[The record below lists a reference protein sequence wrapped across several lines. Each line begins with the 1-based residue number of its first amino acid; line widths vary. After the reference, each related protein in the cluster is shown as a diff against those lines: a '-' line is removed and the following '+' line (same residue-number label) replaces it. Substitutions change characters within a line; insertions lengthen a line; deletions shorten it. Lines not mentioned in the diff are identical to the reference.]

1 MYLCVQARVYVFY
14 ARSQRTG
21 QQKLALMQLLKNQKV
36 VRTLAELM
44 PSKREQVTPGMLR
57 QIQFVTG
64 FTSAEVF
71 RKYEQKYHHHSW

>member
-1 MYLCVQARVYVFY
+1 
-14 ARSQRTG
+14 
-21 QQKLALMQLLKNQKV
+21 MQLLKNQKV